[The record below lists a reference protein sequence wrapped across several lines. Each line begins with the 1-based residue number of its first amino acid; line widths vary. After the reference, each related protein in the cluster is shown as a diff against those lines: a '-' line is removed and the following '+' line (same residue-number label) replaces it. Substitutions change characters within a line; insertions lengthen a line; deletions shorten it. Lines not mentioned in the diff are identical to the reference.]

1 MAVVREN
8 DRDVEVGEK
17 IEKIRGRGSGS
28 VEETDRERKKRDRT
42 IGGMYTKRE
51 SVCV

>member
-17 IEKIRGRGSGS
+17 IEKIRGRGS

-42 IGGMYTKRE
+42 IGGMYTKERE
-51 SVCV
+51 CV